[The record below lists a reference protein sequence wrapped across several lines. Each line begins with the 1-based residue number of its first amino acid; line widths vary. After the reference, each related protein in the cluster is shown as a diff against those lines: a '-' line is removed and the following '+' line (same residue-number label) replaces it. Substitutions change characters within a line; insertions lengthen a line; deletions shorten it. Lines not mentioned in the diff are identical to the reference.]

1 MKNILYLL
9 SVFFLFSCES
19 VDWYSTLEENDNA
32 QEVLNQLNDPELRK
46 GKIFVFSQHI
56 DERVIAKI
64 RINGEVF
71 LIKRDELQ
79 SFELKEGDNSLY
91 TYLVAF
97 GDEVSN
103 CAKEPYIFNTK
114 DFESYET
121 HYFLLWEIKEG
132 GKMFDCIEMF
142 MLQKRDS
149 IILRRTLD
157 QDGNKVGC
165 STITNAH
172 NY

>member
-1 MKNILYLL
+1 MKNILYLFSL
-9 SVFFLFSCES
+9 FFLFSCES

-32 QEVLNQLNDPELRK
+32 QDILDQLNDPELKK
-46 GKIFVFSQHI
+46 GKIFVFSQHK
-56 DERVIAKI
+56 DERINAKI

-97 GDEVSN
+97 GDEVGN
-103 CAKEPYIFNTK
+103 CAKEPYVFNTK
-114 DFESYET
+114 DFEGYET

-132 GKMFDCIEMF
+132 GKMFDCYRDVHVTEEAFHYIPKNPRSKWKQDW
-142 MLQKRDS
+142 LLNYYKRS
-149 IILRRTLD
+149 
-157 QDGNKVGC
+157 
-165 STITNAH
+165 
-172 NY
+172 

>member
-19 VDWYSTLEENDNA
+19 VDWYTTLEENDNA
-32 QEVLNQLNDPELRK
+32 QEILDQLNDPELKK

-56 DERVIAKI
+56 DDVVAKI
-64 RINGEVF
+64 RVNGEVF
-71 LIKRDELQ
+71 LIRRNEVL

-103 CAKEPYIFNTK
+103 CDKEPYIFNTK
-114 DFESYET
+114 NFEGYES
-121 HYFLLWEIKEG
+121 HYFLLLEILEG
-132 GKMFDCIEMF
+132 GKVFDCFRDVHVTEEGFHYIKENPRSRWKQDW
-142 MLQKRDS
+142 LLNYYKR
-149 IILRRTLD
+149 T
-157 QDGNKVGC
+157 
-165 STITNAH
+165 
-172 NY
+172 

>member
-9 SVFFLFSCES
+9 SLFFLFSCES

-32 QEVLNQLNDPELRK
+32 QEILDQLNDPELKK
-46 GKIFVFSQHI
+46 GKIFVFSQHK
-56 DERVIAKI
+56 DERINAKI

-79 SFELKEGDNSLY
+79 SFELKEDDNSLY

-103 CAKEPYIFNTK
+103 CDKEPYVFNSNDCSSSRLIKNTSPLIRIFATTGSSICCEKTNI
-114 DFESYET
+114 FP
-121 HYFLLWEIKEG
+121 FLNSG
-132 GKMFDCIEMF
+132 
-142 MLQKRDS
+142 
-149 IILRRTLD
+149 
-157 QDGNKVGC
+157 
-165 STITNAH
+165 
-172 NY
+172 